1 MEAEAAPRATET
13 YPVDILEDDPEGH
26 QSAVQVYYELLRE
39 GGSAEVFS
47 LATGEQV
54 RLETP
59 FLHYCTM
66 YRDEPRHKILVL
78 VNPQDTKTVVAV
90 YLKESWWS
98 VEDVLRTSDPTR
110 EGLMKVQ
117 SFGERIVL
125 YVLNTIVFGRLERD
139 LDDDDMFFLP
149 HPAKEQAKILWRDG
163 AAVGFYSIKMKG
175 EGEGCMVSEVQ
186 GGVGRLG
193 CLSVSADP
201 LSMSILWTRVDQV
214 AQLIKLLY
222 RDSGS
227 NLGWSG
233 TCCAAGEDLELL
245 VLLPPPL
252 GCRDSKGVP
261 PHMVYVMLGTEA
273 RALCMLSGLL
283 AGPPAT
289 LCPLTPCS
297 CPRGVCGGALYPKW
311 GARGWSGALAS
322 VLGGVLSVGASSI
335 AYSFSCLGSTVHP
348 QGSEEDTDTPRQTS
362 RGDGP
367 TPVHHGESPKEW
379 VTAEQETRDDQECVT
394 GEEEAGMPLRPSWD
408 EAEEKGVKRTM
419 AAAGLVGEP
428 WRKRVRQATSS
439 SEVHLASPGS
449 EPEGLLWP

>member
-1 MEAEAAPRATET
+1 MEAEAAPRATEA

-26 QSAVQVYYELLRE
+26 QSAAQVYYDLLRE

-98 VEDVLRTSDPTR
+98 IEDVLRTSDPAR

-175 EGEGCMVSEVQ
+175 SLCGTGTSACYLLPVFDTVFVRRKNRCRGLGTAMLKDFCDTFRAVEGLGISCPISPAMYKVLKQFLLAHPGER
-186 GGVGRLG
+186 GRLWEVESPG
-193 CLSVSADP
+193 AWGQRVNIWLNICL
-201 LSMSILWTRVDQV
+201 QE
-214 AQLIKLLY
+214 
-222 RDSGS
+222 
-227 NLGWSG
+227 
-233 TCCAAGEDLELL
+233 AGLHD
-245 VLLPPPL
+245 
-252 GCRDSKGVP
+252 
-261 PHMVYVMLGTEA
+261 
-273 RALCMLSGLL
+273 
-283 AGPPAT
+283 
-289 LCPLTPCS
+289 
-297 CPRGVCGGALYPKW
+297 
-311 GARGWSGALAS
+311 
-322 VLGGVLSVGASSI
+322 
-335 AYSFSCLGSTVHP
+335 GSTVHP
-348 QGSEEDTDTPRQTS
+348 EGSEEDTDTPRQTS

-367 TPVHHGESPKEW
+367 TPVHHGESPKGTNDCRGRGRE
-379 VTAEQETRDDQECVT
+379 VSGCCPEPQPPHSHKNQSQTVQAE
-394 GEEEAGMPLRPSWD
+394 PLGFTQ
-408 EAEEKGVKRTM
+408 ALL
-419 AAAGLVGEP
+419 GLVPANLLPQFAEC
-428 WRKRVRQATSS
+428 WRGVAADLTQ
-439 SEVHLASPGS
+439 
-449 EPEGLLWP
+449 GLLHARPLPVTELHPSPRK